1 MLVKEMKFIL
11 LHERRIKLRNGI
23 YIAALEED
31 KTAAVTHHAKL
42 ELNIKKIEEAVKQVQ
57 ETSVTYKKELAQL
70 EVEISIT
77 AK

>member
-11 LHERRIKLRNGI
+11 LHERGIKLRNEI

-42 ELNIKKIEEAVKQVQ
+42 ELNIKKIE
-57 ETSVTYKKELAQL
+57 
-70 EVEISIT
+70 
-77 AK
+77 